1 MRRNEGGGSGSSG
14 VRVRAVFAPGGACY
28 IGIVFFF
35 FALSRLA
42 ELSGFGTYSASKNA
56 AIEAAVFTAFL
67 CFEYDSIIDFFRL
80 RLGRPRGVEYITGA
94 RRLASNCR
102 YFS

>member
-35 FALSRLA
+35 ALSRLA
-42 ELSGFGTYSASKNA
+42 
-56 AIEAAVFTAFL
+56 
-67 CFEYDSIIDFFRL
+67 
-80 RLGRPRGVEYITGA
+80 
-94 RRLASNCR
+94 
-102 YFS
+102 